1 MTNSRRGDRRAQV
14 ALVCLLVTIGAL
26 VGYAMSSWTPRERID
41 DTYGKR
47 HGIYGGRSVNG
58 TAVLAGMFE
67 KRGGRASSWDR
78 LSPRLTRA
86 DTIVWAPDNSQVPES
101 DQIAWFETWLH
112 GGKNRTLIYIGRDY
126 DAEVEYWQDVMPT
139 VPAKQAQEAA
149 KRLSDA
155 KKDRASVRSGLSREA
170 GAQWF
175 KIRRDRPPRKITSF
189 AGRWRFHIDSQK
201 ANILVGER
209 IVIDSSQGGLVL
221 LNGWSDEHQ
230 SDDPEPLVVAFEKGE
245 VQRKNQLIV
254 AANGSF
260 LLNYPLINH
269 EHRKL
274 ASLLIDHCH
283 GLDDVVFLQSDKA
296 GPPIVE
302 EDPVLRQPGALEMS
316 AVWPLSAIIPHVVA
330 LGIILCFA
338 LFPIFGR
345 AKNLPQE
352 NRSDFAKH
360 IDALGTLMA
369 RTKDYSYAQERVT
382 HYQQRVKR
390 DSSVSHSSPSVAKTT
405 ADAENL
411 SQPYQPRDTGA
422 IHFDLPYPALPP
434 FVKPLAEAAIKTVRD
449 QHGISLDYSS
459 ASIEQVDQ
467 IILGYFERGQSATL
481 VGAAVF
487 GLGCYVGQIMVQQ
500 FGGQWKEPSETT
512 LRSGAGPYMVVEL
525 SGDGLW
531 NPIGKAF
538 KLLENGV
545 QDRLST
551 FYQLV
556 TQTRDNT

>member
-405 ADAENL
+405 AAAENL

-422 IHFDLPYPALPP
+422 TTLICRTRPCRRSSNRSPKPPSRPFATSTAFRSIIRQPASSRSTRLFWAILNEANQPP
-434 FVKPLAEAAIKTVRD
+434 LLVPPCLVWAVMSGKSWSSNSAASGKNPAKRRSAVGRAPIWSSNFPATAS
-449 QHGISLDYSS
+449 GI
-459 ASIEQVDQ
+459 
-467 IILGYFERGQSATL
+467 QSAR
-481 VGAAVF
+481 
-487 GLGCYVGQIMVQQ
+487 
-500 FGGQWKEPSETT
+500 
-512 LRSGAGPYMVVEL
+512 RSNY
-525 SGDGLW
+525 
-531 NPIGKAF
+531 
-538 KLLENGV
+538 
-545 QDRLST
+545 
-551 FYQLV
+551 
-556 TQTRDNT
+556 